1 MSGSAP
7 LPWFVFSLTL
17 APELVLER
25 LQGVP
30 VPELPPGE
38 LAEALDVG
46 LVYDVPSPDWGGRVA
61 RLVEAPGQR
70 VMGLL
75 RAVPS
80 SEWGQVA
87 RLEALL
93 GLATGERPVRVRT
106 ASGAVRAARAF
117 SPVDPR
123 NPAPG
128 PVSVAFLVALARAA
142 EHAGLPS
149 HHVERLQAEAHLVQT
164 VQRAQAD
171 RVR

>member
-1 MSGSAP
+1 MPGSSS

-17 APELVLER
+17 APELVRER
-25 LQGVP
+25 LQGAS
-30 VPELPPGE
+30 VPELPTGE

-46 LVYDVPSPDWGGRVA
+46 LVYDVPSADWGGRVA

-75 RAVPS
+75 RTVPS
-80 SEWGQVA
+80 PAWGPVA

-93 GLATGERPVRVRT
+93 GGATGERPVRVRT

-117 SPVDPR
+117 SPAEPR
-123 NPAPG
+123 NPPPG
-128 PVSVAFLVALARAA
+128 PVSVAFLVALAQAA

-149 HHVERLQAEAHLVQT
+149 HYVERLQAEAHLVRT